1 MKKLVLITLALCLAV
16 SVFAKINLQ
25 AGVGLDLFGKESFSN
40 AVLGEDSEANP
51 GLSVYAELLVAKTYS
66 IGRSRMGIGAE
77 LQLPRKLEDFG
88 TAEHRRQVTNLPAYA
103 TFKYVL
109 LPTDIA
115 PEIIGQVG
123 YNFLL
128 SHKNYEVD
136 NNPVNATGGLYWGA
150 GIGLDYET
158 VVLQL
163 MYKSHKTEFKW
174 EDVSLQ
180 ELRSTNT
187 HSQLSIQLGIIF

>member
-1 MKKLVLITLALCLAV
+1 MKKLLILSMLLALAA
-16 SVFAKINLQ
+16 SAFAGIKLQ
-25 AGVGLDLFGKESFSN
+25 AGLGLDLFGKESFSN
-40 AVLGEDSEANP
+40 ATLGDDADVNT
-51 GLSVYAELLVAKTYS
+51 GLSMYAELLVAKTYS

-103 TFKYVL
+103 TFKYVI

-128 SHKNYEVD
+128 SQKNYELN

-163 MYKSHKTEFKW
+163 MYKSHETEFEW
-174 EDVSLQ
+174 TDINLQ
-180 ELRSTNT
+180 EMRSENT
-187 HSQLSIQLGIIF
+187 HSQLSIQFGIIF

>member
-1 MKKLVLITLALCLAV
+1 MKKLLFIALVLCLA
-16 SVFAKINLQ
+16 SGAMAKINLQ

-40 AVLGEDSEANP
+40 ALLGEDSEANP
-51 GLSVYAELLVAKTYS
+51 GLSIYAELLSAKVYS
-66 IGRSRMGIGAE
+66 LGRSRMGIGAE

-103 TFKYVL
+103 TFKYVI

-128 SHKNYEVD
+128 SHKNYEVN

-150 GIGLDYET
+150 GLGLDYET

-163 MYKSHKTEFKW
+163 MYKSHRTEFKW

-187 HSQLSIQLGIIF
+187 HSQLSVQLGIIF